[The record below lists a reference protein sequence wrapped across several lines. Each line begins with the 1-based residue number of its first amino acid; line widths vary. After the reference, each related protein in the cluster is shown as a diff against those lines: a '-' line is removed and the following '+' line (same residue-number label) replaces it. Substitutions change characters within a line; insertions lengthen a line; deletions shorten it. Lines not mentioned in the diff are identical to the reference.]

1 MKNNKNKSKVSKDR
15 QIEIEMKKLQRKNAS
30 FIHSFMTIPIYFI
43 TVKALICMPP
53 EEVSTREICLDI
65 EEFYRA
71 TLNNKC
77 IKKLY
82 HSKFWAYIDTLMYLN
97 IQNYN
102 RISSTEA
109 DDLERFKK
117 VNTVIKEAVR
127 VIYTY
132 DEVTKELGTNGL
144 SNLLI
149 EQAIKNLYNTMA
161 KKMIDEGLT
170 EELTEELMN
179 DVIKP

>member
-1 MKNNKNKSKVSKDR
+1 MKNKSQVSKDK
-15 QIEIEMKKLQRKNAS
+15 QIEMEMKKLQRENVS

-43 TVKALICMPP
+43 TVKALVCMPP
-53 EEVSTREICLDI
+53 EEVSTREICLDV
-65 EEFYRA
+65 EELFRV

-82 HSKFWAYIDTLMYLN
+82 HGKFWAYIDTLMYLN

-102 RISSTEA
+102 RISGTTA

-117 VNTVIKEAVR
+117 VNTVIKEGIK

-132 DEVTKELGTNGL
+132 DEVTKELGTNVL
-144 SNLLI
+144 SNFFI
-149 EQAIKNLYNTMA
+149 EQAIKNLYTTMA
-161 KKMIDEGLT
+161 KKMINEGLT
-170 EELTEELMN
+170 EELTEEVMN
-179 DVIKP
+179 DLIKP